1 MGKVKIKRKS
11 TLIDM
16 TAMSD
21 VTVLL
26 LTFFMLTSTFLAK
39 EPTVVNT
46 PSSVSE
52 EKVPMYNLVT
62 ILVSGKDKPGKEGN
76 PATEGKV
83 FISFCGDQDS
93 TYSSEKVRELVLKE
107 AVGMY
112 NKEHPSNQITLTD
125 QEVNT
130 FKSLNMFGV
139 PFAGL
144 KQYLALDQEKRD
156 KFQGNMADP
165 AVGIP
170 IDDNK
175 DYDKGLNDFQIWMKA
190 VYFVSMNLRDEQVG
204 NLGIEKGSEE
214 DKQMQN
220 LYNALKRNGQAIAV
234 KADKN
239 TPYSTVQKVFDNLQT
254 MKLNKFTLMT
264 ALKSEEEQS
273 N

>member
-39 EPTVVNT
+39 EPTVVQT

-62 ILVSGKDKPGKEGN
+62 ILISGKDKLGNDGN
-76 PATEGKV
+76 PATEGKI
-83 FISFCGDQDS
+83 FISFTGDQDS
-93 TYSSEKVRELVLKE
+93 TYSSEKVRGLILRE
-107 AVGMY
+107 AISIY
-112 NKEHPSNQITLTD
+112 NKEHASNQINLTD
-125 QEVNT
+125 KDVKT
-130 FKSLNMFGV
+130 FESLNMFGV
-139 PFAGL
+139 PFTEL
-144 KQYLALDQEKRD
+144 KEYLAMDQTKRD
-156 KFQGNMADP
+156 KFQGDMTNP
-165 AVGIP
+165 KVGIP
-170 IDDNK
+170 INDNK
-175 DYDKGLNDFQIWMKA
+175 NYDKDLNDFQIWMKA
-190 VYFVSMNLRDEQVG
+190 LYQVAVNMRELQLNG
-204 NLGIEKGSEE
+204 AQKNSDE
-214 DKQMQN
+214 DKALKNM
-220 LYNALKRNGQAIAV
+220 YNALKRGGEAIAI

-264 ALKSEEEQS
+264 ALKSEEEQPAK
-273 N
+273 